1 MIAAMA
7 PRNDIEAELARLQR
21 RLTALLAEHGNRKAE
36 VLEAFSAEAAPL
48 TGQVPAE
55 QAAFVN
61 KRLNCMLAA
70 AGLVAAEAEGEPCPT
85 GIGAEE
91 APAAPATPRPAP
103 RR

>member
-1 MIAAMA
+1 MIVAMD
-7 PRNDIEAELARLQR
+7 PRIDIEAELARLQQ
-21 RLTALLAEHGNRKAE
+21 RLAALLAERDGRKAG

-48 TGQVPAE
+48 IARVPAE

-85 GIGAEE
+85 GLGAED
-91 APAAPATPRPAP
+91 APAAPPPRPAS